1 MKLVIPTME
10 YESEIQAYRQ
20 EFLTEGGGMDGCG
33 SLRRQERISDWIKE
47 VEDYLRKETCPP
59 DMVTATQFIYIRE
72 DDNRMVGAIQ
82 VRHYLNEYLERFAGH
97 IGYCVRPSERRKGY
111 AARMLR
117 DVLLECG
124 KLGLD
129 KVMVSCADS
138 NEGSRRTILKNG
150 GIYECTVHEPDMDIN
165 LERYWIVTSGQGSNN
180 RV

>member
-1 MKLVIPTME
+1 M
-10 YESEIQAYRQ
+10 
-20 EFLTEGGGMDGCG
+20 
-33 SLRRQERISDWIKE
+33 
-47 VEDYLRKETCPP
+47 
-59 DMVTATQFIYIRE
+59 
-72 DDNRMVGAIQ
+72 
-82 VRHYLNEYLERFAGH
+82 
-97 IGYCVRPSERRKGY
+97 
-111 AARMLR
+111 
-117 DVLLECG
+117 LLECG